1 MYTNPTLPYHSLP
14 YRIHHPQ
21 HKLEDTEA
29 RLETAEEKLQISEFE
44 RKWAAGTVYAR
55 VEFAC
60 LPFYILGIAHYFI
73 CHLGTDCTY
82 NPIPPDSLNTI
93 KFLSFSRIR
102 YDHLIRRGRPSF
114 DRRRL
119 KRSGYTDRDK
129 RQAFY
134 TAGLACVQRTQ

>member
-1 MYTNPTLPYHSLP
+1 MINGVLRTLVA
-14 YRIHHPQ
+14 PQ

-60 LPFYILGIAHYFI
+60 LPFHILGIAHYFI
-73 CHLGTDCTY
+73 CHLDTVLI
-82 NPIPPDSLNTI
+82 IPSPQILINTI
-93 KFLSFSRIR
+93 KILSFSRIR
-102 YDHLIRRGRPSF
+102 YDHLIRRGRPPL

-119 KRSGYTDRDK
+119 KRSGYTDRGK

-134 TAGLACVQRTQ
+134 TTGLACVQRTQ